1 MKKITNQLS
10 FAERLIIKMK
20 MLLIPILLLVVG
32 NVVGQTTIFSEN
44 MGTPTGTTAITAYAT
59 GTAPATFQ
67 NKGTLTYSNGAQTN
81 PGDLRTSSA
90 SSTYSGASGGGN
102 VFFTSTSGTYG
113 FSIESINA
121 SSYNTLNLQFGYRKD
136 SATLHATFSV
146 DYWDGTSWITVANTS
161 AALFNEAANAGSGWY
176 LSKTLSLPV
185 GAQISTLK
193 LRFVKTGTTA
203 MRIDDVKLTG
213 TAATPVISTSGT
225 LLAVNT
231 TYGTA
236 SASPTSFSVS
246 GANMTAG
253 ILVTPPTG
261 YQVSLASGSGYA
273 STVTVSGTGTIASTT
288 VYVRLS
294 STATVA
300 GSPYS
305 GNIVL
310 SSTSATS
317 VNVATVS
324 STVTAKAL
332 TISGIIAN
340 NKVLDG
346 NTNATLSGTAALVGV
361 VNSDV
366 VTLGGA
372 PVATFASSAAGT
384 GIAVTVTGYSISG
397 AGAGNYTLT
406 QPTGL
411 TADITDSATPVISSS
426 LTASAVY
433 GTVASTYTITAS
445 ESPTSYNATGLPAGL
460 SINTANGE
468 ITGTPTALPGNYN
481 VTISATN
488 AGGNGNAILV
498 YTIAAKTLTIAGA
511 AITTKN
517 YDAST
522 AATVTG
528 TLGTIFGS
536 DDVAFNSGTSA
547 FASAD
552 AGTGITVTANCV
564 LTGTTAGYYTLTQPT
579 GLTGTIIGTAPSVPT
594 IGTATGGD
602 TQATV
607 TFTASTSTGG
617 SAITGYTV
625 TSNPGGFIGTG
636 TASPITITGLTN
648 GTVYT
653 FSVTASNI
661 IGSSSASG
669 NSNAVTPNIPNSTVN
684 PWTNTGTSGTW
695 CTAANWSTGALPT
708 ATQVAQFNDAGTAT
722 TAGIT
727 FSNCTPSILGI
738 EVTSLRTKALSVGS
752 QGATAGTLTLTGGI
766 INSTPNVILRN
777 ASNFLFEIKPN
788 NSSTGALGLALGNAT
803 DNVISVE
810 GTGNL
815 TISSIIS
822 GAGKNL
828 TLNATN
834 TGDLRLSGVNTYS
847 GTTTV
852 NGSSTGRLR
861 IDALGA
867 LPTTSAV
874 AVNNGGRLLLNIAGT
889 HGGTTQSLTFT
900 PNQTSSPS
908 LEILT
913 DAAVVWQG
921 TTAINADTRI
931 DATGTAGILT
941 LSGVVSGS
949 GTLIKHQSGNLILS
963 NAGNTL
969 TGGTTI
975 RNGSLTVNAGSK
987 MGTGAL
993 TMSQASTS
1001 NIALNLNE
1009 NQTVSALSSAF
1020 AAITG
1025 TQTQVITIASG
1036 KSLTVDQSTNTTYGA
1051 GTLST
1056 LSSTIAGAGGLI
1068 KSGSGTL
1075 TFTSPNT
1082 YTGATS
1088 VTAGSLI
1095 ITRTST
1101 VTYTATITTSGVSV
1115 AFAATPADGNYTI
1128 LTGAL
1133 SSTATL
1139 GTLTG
1144 LASGQTASFNA
1155 STGVLTLLTP
1165 TITGAATATAF
1176 TTTYG
1181 TFSTP
1186 QTFSVSGVGLTADLV
1201 ATAPTGF
1208 EVSPDGTTYG
1218 ATATFAQF
1226 SGSASGSLRIR
1237 LAATAT
1243 VATYND
1249 LNIVLSSTGLTSVN
1263 ITTAASGNTVSAKGL
1278 TITGVTANN
1287 KSYDG
1292 TTAAT
1297 LNTATAAYSGLV
1309 NSESFSVSGTP
1320 TATFTSA
1327 NVGTAIAVTIDGFTV
1342 PSANYSITQPS
1353 VTANITAV
1361 ALTIT
1366 GLSAND
1372 KTYDRTTTATLS
1384 GTPAYSGLVNG
1395 EVFTV
1400 TGTPTATFTT
1410 ANVGT
1415 AIAVTIAGYTAP
1427 ANYSVTQPS
1436 VTANIT
1442 AKTLTIASAAAQNK
1456 SFDGN
1461 TDAVL
1466 IGTLSGVI
1474 VPDNVT
1480 LTLSGTFASS
1490 AAGTGIA
1497 VTSTSSIGGAD
1508 VANYELTQPT
1518 GLTADISSTPL
1529 PAITS
1534 SLTASETYGT
1544 TAATYTIT
1552 GSNSPTSFNA
1562 TGLPAGLSIN
1572 TTTGEITGT
1581 PTATPGSYNVTIY
1594 ATNVGGTGNA
1604 LLVYT
1609 VTPKTLTLTTATA
1622 DATKVYDGTTA
1633 ATVSGA
1639 SISGVFG
1646 TDAVTVNASGI
1657 YDTKNVGNGKTVTI
1671 SYGLNGTDAANY
1683 TLSSTSSTTTANI
1696 TALAISTTGATAQNK
1711 TYDNTTAATIS
1722 GTTFVGV
1729 LIGDAVTIST
1739 TGTFAQATPGTGI
1752 EVTSAQTLG
1761 GADAANYTVSLPTG
1775 LTANIDSVALTVAGA
1790 SATNKTYDASTT
1802 ATISGAVLNG
1812 VVLGDTVNLVT
1823 TATFDNKNAGTGK
1836 TVSIAYALNGA
1847 DAGKYTLATASATTT
1862 ANIAAVS
1869 LTISGASVT
1878 AKTYDGTTTATVV
1891 GGTLNGII
1899 GEEVVTYS
1907 GTAAYSDANAGI
1919 GKTVTTTFILAG
1931 ADATNYTLP
1940 QPSLTGDI
1948 NKANQTITFGALAS
1962 KYAND
1967 ADFNLTATSP
1977 TSGINPITY
1986 SSATIAVATVT
1997 SAGLVDLLTAGT
2009 TIITASQAAS
2019 TNYNAATAT
2028 QSLVVAVPAFT
2039 SGRLVVTRIG
2049 TGTALTSAATAVFLD
2064 EYTTTGTSGISFA
2077 LPTTTV
2083 GNVNRLVGSGTAT
2096 SDGQLNLSTDGQY
2109 LTMGGYDASVGTL
2122 SVATTGSNNRVISR
2136 INNLGKV
2143 ETTVLPGTSFYL
2155 NNNFRSV
2162 TTVDGSR
2169 YWTGGAGG
2177 STGVA
2182 TVVHQGNTTPTTAVS
2197 VFNTVSNIRTVAIY
2211 NGQLYY
2217 STGSGTNGVYKVG
2230 SGLPTNTGNTA
2241 ASTFLLTNPYAY
2253 YMLNRGGSN
2262 FNCYVVASDATG
2274 PVYKF
2279 SSTDNGSTWTARGSL
2294 AAGAATFGIVAQVNG
2309 SNVDLYATTFASGVS
2324 TIVKITDT
2332 ALFDANIAGTPST
2345 IATAPTNT
2353 AFRGIAFAPVLI
2365 TPVVTNTT
2373 LTASGTVDALFT
2385 NYTITAVNSPETFSA
2400 TGLPSGLSINSTT
2413 GVISGT
2419 PTAAGTFNVTLS
2431 ATNGAGTSA
2440 TKTLVITI
2448 AKANQVITF
2457 GVLAAKDITDP
2468 DFDLTATSTSNANP
2482 IVYTSSDESI
2492 ATISGNTVNI
2502 VGNTGN
2508 VTITAS
2514 QVANDNYNA
2523 AVSVDQILTVS
2534 NALAANQTIT
2544 FAALANVTY
2553 GDAPFNLSAT
2563 SDSGLAVTFTS
2574 SNPAVATVSGT
2585 TVTIIGVGTTN
2596 ITASQGGNNNVNPAT
2611 NVIQPLVINQKQLT
2625 IINAVVTTKVYDGTN
2640 TATVTGGT
2648 LDGIIGSDAVT
2659 FSGSATF
2666 NDVNANTDIPV
2677 TTTYTL
2683 GGAAVAKYTLLQPS
2697 LTGTIIKAEQVIV
2710 FTTIQP
2716 KTTFDLE
2723 AAISYFSATSVTN
2736 TVTFTSSDPSVLT
2749 ISNPSAGVYNLQ
2761 VVGEGFA
2768 TITASQGASANYN
2781 AAPDVNQTIIVRTV
2795 LYRNQFA
2802 GVSACPTNGNTAYTA
2817 GNTTGT
2823 SLSRSTVTCT
2833 ASANVFNSTTLN
2845 ATATVNDA
2853 SYIEFAVVANNGY
2866 KLNVK
2871 SVSFFRQAS
2880 NAAPNQV
2887 EVRYSTDGFTTSTS
2901 WGAAPLTPTSGTTAT
2916 WDFADFTTV
2925 VDGTVTFRIYPYGT
2939 QRADLTGTSS
2949 ASGNFRLDDVT
2960 IDGNLV
2966 QVITWDGTSWSNG
2979 TGPTIADEAEINGNY
2994 STATSPAGNG
3004 TFSAKKLTINSG
3016 LFTVKSGT
3024 NLTVADQLVNS
3035 VANTFAASVQTA
3047 GFKIENNGNLIQTA
3061 TTNTNIGAIVASRI
3075 NTSMRRLDYTYWSS
3089 PTASAT
3095 YSLKNFSPLTMSLT
3109 STPQGGPSRFYSLS
3123 ESDNAFVALDPLA
3136 TFFDASNI
3144 AKGFSI
3150 RAPNNFPTNGTTA
3163 TFNADFIGV
3172 PNNGNI
3178 TIAVTNSGL
3187 LKGSNL
3193 IGNPYPSTIDT
3204 DAFLTYS
3211 PDNVTFPNAGTIY
3224 FWTHTTQNALGSAN
3238 YASCNLSG
3246 KTAAAAGGATPNGKI
3261 QVGQGF
3267 ILKKAASSTVV
3278 FNNAMREGN
3287 NDGQF
3292 FRTATTEK
3300 HRIWLNLATD
3310 TTPLNQIM
3318 VGYIE
3323 GTTLGFDDAY
3333 DGKLINSGSSIASVI
3348 DNEHYVIQ
3356 ARPTPFVNTDEVP
3369 LNFKAAAAGSY
3380 TLSIDHVDGL
3390 FSGEQ
3395 NIYLKDKLLNVT
3407 HDIKA
3412 SAYTFTSDQGT
3423 FADRFDVVY
3432 NNSTLNISTP
3442 TFDAN
3447 SVIVYKDDN
3456 KVLNINAGKVVM
3468 KNVKIYDV
3476 RGRLVYEKSN
3486 INTTTATLNDL
3497 KAEQGVLL
3505 VKITSE
3511 DNKVVTKKMVF

>member
-10 FAERLIIKMK
+10 VAERLIIKMK

-32 NVVGQTTIFSEN
+32 NVVGQTTIVNYDFNSGTSFAALTPALSTNVTSTITSTEVFSTVGGTATSTGSFTTNSTAGNSITMGNSSGTNVKYFQFQLGGSALSTYSGYKIYFQAQRSAAGATTATIAYSTNGTSFTNFGTTQSATSGSFSECQFDLS
-44 MGTPTGTTAITAYAT
+44 TITALNT
-59 GTAPATFQ
+59 Q
-67 NKGTLTYSNGAQTN
+67 
-81 PGDLRTSSA
+81 SSI
-90 SSTYSGASGGGN
+90 YFRILVSGASGGGTFRVDN
-102 VFFTSTSGTYG
+102 FQV
-113 FSIESINA
+113 
-121 SSYNTLNLQFGYRKD
+121 R
-136 SATLHATFSV
+136 ATA
-146 DYWDGTSWITVANTS
+146 
-161 AALFNEAANAGSGWY
+161 
-176 LSKTLSLPV
+176 P
-185 GAQISTLK
+185 
-193 LRFVKTGTTA
+193 
-203 MRIDDVKLTG
+203 
-213 TAATPVISTSGT
+213 AATPLISTTGT
-225 LLAVNT
+225 LSAVNT

-236 SASPTSFSVS
+236 SASPTSFNVS
-246 GANMTAG
+246 GADMSAG
-253 ILVTPPTG
+253 ITVTPPAG
-261 YQVSLASGSGYA
+261 FQVSTSSTFASGIGTNA
-273 STVTVSGTGTIASTT
+273 SPITVGASGTIASTT

-317 VNVATVS
+317 VNVATAS

-332 TISGIIAN
+332 TISGISAS
-340 NKVLDG
+340 NKVFDG
-346 NTNATLSGTAALVGV
+346 TTTATLSGSAALVGV

-397 AGAGNYTLT
+397 AGSGNYTLT

-411 TADITDSATPVISSS
+411 SADITASATPVISST
-426 LTASAVY
+426 LTASGIY

-460 SINTANGE
+460 SINTTNGQ
-468 ITGTPTALPGNYN
+468 ITGTPTAVPGNFN

-488 AGGNGNAILV
+488 GGGTGTATLV

-517 YDAST
+517 YDAT
-522 AATVTG
+522 TTATVTG
-528 TLGTIFGS
+528 TLGTIYGS

-552 AGTGITVTANCV
+552 AGSGITVTANCV

-579 GLTGTIIGTAPSVPT
+579 GLTGTIVGSAPSIPT
-594 IGTATGGD
+594 IGTATGGNA
-602 TQATV
+602 QAAV

-617 SAITGYTV
+617 SSITGYRV

-636 TASPITITGLTN
+636 AASPITVTGLTN
-648 GTVYT
+648 GTAYT
-653 FSVTASNI
+653 FSVTATNI
-661 IGSSSASG
+661 IGTSSASG
-669 NSNAVTPNIPNSTVN
+669 NSNAVTPNIANSTVN
-684 PWTNTGTSGTW
+684 PWTSAAAATTW
-695 CTAANWSTGALPT
+695 CTAANWSTGAFPT
-708 ATQVAQFNDAGTAT
+708 TTQVAQFNDAGTAIT
-722 TAGIT
+722 SGIT
-727 FSNCTPSILGI
+727 FSNCTPTILGI

-752 QGATAGTLTLTGGI
+752 QSSTAGTLTLTGGI

-788 NSSTGALGLALGNAT
+788 VSSSGALGLALGNAT

-810 GTGNL
+810 GTANL

-834 TGDLRLSGVNTYS
+834 TGDLRLIGLNTYS

-861 IDALGA
+861 IETVGA

-874 AVNNGGRLLLNIAGT
+874 AVNNGGRLLFNIAGT
-889 HGGTTQSLTFT
+889 HGGTTQSLTFN
-900 PNQTSSPS
+900 PNQTANPS

-931 DATGTAGILT
+931 DATGTAGSLT

-949 GTLIKHQSGNLILS
+949 GTLIKHQTGNLILS
-963 NAGNTL
+963 NVGNTL
-969 TGGTTI
+969 TGGTQI
-975 RNGSLTVNAGSK
+975 KSGSLTVNAGSK

-993 TMSQASTS
+993 TMSQTST
-1001 NIALNLNE
+1001 NNTALNLNE

-1020 AAITG
+1020 AATAG

-1036 KSLTVDQSTNTTYGA
+1036 KSLTVNQSTNTTYGA

-1056 LSSTIAGAGGLI
+1056 LSSTISGAGGLI

-1075 TFTSPNT
+1075 TLTSPNT

-1101 VTYTATITTSGVSV
+1101 VTYTATITTSGVSI

-1144 LASGQTASFNA
+1144 LASGQTASFSA

-1208 EVSPDGTTYG
+1208 EVSADGTTYG
-1218 ATATFAQF
+1218 ATATFAQS

-1237 LAATAT
+1237 LTATAA
-1243 VATYND
+1243 VGNYND

-1263 ITTAASGNTVSAKGL
+1263 ITTAASGNTVSTKGL

-1292 TTAAT
+1292 TTSAT
-1297 LNTATAAYSGLV
+1297 LNTATANYSGLV

-1327 NVGTAIAVTIDGFTV
+1327 NVGTAIAVTIGGFTA
-1342 PSANYSITQPS
+1342 PSTNYSITQPS
-1353 VTANITAV
+1353 ATANITAV

-1366 GLSAND
+1366 GLSANN
-1372 KTYDRTTTATLS
+1372 KTYDRTTAATLS
-1384 GTPAYSGLVNG
+1384 GTPDYSGLVNG

-1400 TGTPTATFTT
+1400 TGTPTATFAT

-1436 VTANIT
+1436 ATANIT

-1456 SFDGN
+1456 SYDGN

-1474 VPDNVT
+1474 APDVVT

-1518 GLTADISSTPL
+1518 GLTADISAYPL
-1529 PAITS
+1529 PVITS

-1544 TAATYTIT
+1544 SAATYTIT
-1552 GSNSPTSFNA
+1552 ASNNPTSFNA

-1572 TTTGEITGT
+1572 TTTGAITGT
-1581 PTATPGSYNVTIY
+1581 PTATPGNYNVTIS
-1594 ATNVGGTGNA
+1594 ATNIGGTGAA

-1622 DATKVYDGTTA
+1622 AATKVYDGTTA

-1646 TDAVTVNASGI
+1646 TDIVTVNASGI

-1671 SYGLNGTDAANY
+1671 SYGLNGTEAANY

-1722 GTTFVGV
+1722 GTTLVGV

-1739 TGTFAQATPGTGI
+1739 TGTFAQATPGAGI
-1752 EVTSAQTLG
+1752 VVNSTQTLG

-1775 LTANIDSVALTVAGA
+1775 LTANISSVALTVTGA

-1802 ATISGAVLNG
+1802 ATISGAVLNS
-1812 VVLGDTVNLVT
+1812 VVLGDTVNLIT
-1823 TATFDNKNAGTGK
+1823 TATFDNKNVGTGK

-1878 AKTYDGTTTATVV
+1878 AKTYDGTTTATVI

-1899 GEEVVTYS
+1899 GTEVVTYS
-1907 GTAAYSDANAGI
+1907 GTAAYSDANAGL
-1919 GKTVTTTFILAG
+1919 GKTVTTAFVLAG
-1931 ADATNYTLP
+1931 ADATNYTLT

-1948 NKANQTITFGALAS
+1948 NKANQTITFGALAQ
-1962 KYAND
+1962 KYTTD

-1977 TSGINPITY
+1977 TSGINAITY
-1986 SSATIAVATVT
+1986 SSATTAVATVT

-2009 TIITASQAAS
+2009 TIITASQASS
-2019 TNYNAATAT
+2019 TNYNSATAT
-2028 QSLVVAVPAFT
+2028 QSLVVVVPSFT
-2039 SGRLVVTRIG
+2039 TGRLVVARIG
-2049 TGTALTSAATAVFLD
+2049 SGAAAVPTGGAGAPVYLD
-2064 EYTTTGTSGISFA
+2064 EYTTTGTPGYSLTI
-2077 LPTTTV
+2077 PTATA
-2083 GNVNRLVGSGTAT
+2083 GNVNRFVASGTSTAE
-2096 SDGQLNLSTDGQY
+2096 SQLNLSADGQY
-2109 LTMGGYDASVGTL
+2109 LTIGGYDMALGATVGST
-2122 SVATTGSNNRVISR
+2122 SPRVIARISNYGIVATTPIGLVH
-2136 INNLGKV
+2136 
-2143 ETTVLPGTSFYL
+2143 TSG
-2155 NNNFRSV
+2155 FRSV
-2162 TTVDGSR
+2162 ASTDGSR
-2169 YWTGGAGG
+2169 FWTAGNG
-2177 STGVA
+2177 TGVA
-2182 TVVHQGNTTPTTAVS
+2182 TIPFAGSTTSVVAPSVVSSASTNLRTASIYGN
-2197 VFNTVSNIRTVAIY
+2197 
-2211 NGQLYY
+2211 QLYY
-2217 STGSGTNGVYKVG
+2217 STGSVG
-2230 SGLPTNTGNTA
+2230 STGTGIIQVGTGTPT
-2241 ASTFLLTNPYAY
+2241 ASSQTLTNKIGAADPYGY
-2253 YMLNRGGSN
+2253 YMVNRGGTN
-2262 FNCYVVASDATG
+2262 WNCYVGYNNSSGIYKWSSSDDR
-2274 PVYKF
+2274 V
-2279 SSTDNGSTWTARGSL
+2279 TWTAQGSISTTV
-2294 AAGAATFGIVAQVNG
+2294 GVYSIVAQVNG
-2309 SNVDLYATTFASGVS
+2309 NDVDLYASTPSSIVKLTDTAAYNATITGTVS
-2324 TIVKITDT
+2324 TIV
-2332 ALFDANIAGTPST
+2332 
-2345 IATAPTNT
+2345 TAPTNT
-2353 AFRGIAFAPVLI
+2353 IFRGLAFAPTLLA
-2365 TPVVTNTT
+2365 PVVTNTV

-2385 NYTITAVNSPETFSA
+2385 NYTITAINSPATYNA
-2400 TGLPSGLSINSTT
+2400 TGLPAGLSIDTAT

-2431 ATNGAGTSA
+2431 AANATGTDSS
-2440 TKTLVITI
+2440 KTLVITI

-2457 GVLAAKDITDP
+2457 GVLAGKDITDP
-2468 DFDLTATSTSNANP
+2468 DFNLSATSTSNANP

-2514 QVANDNYNA
+2514 QVGNDNYNVA
-2523 AVSVDQILTVS
+2523 TSVDQILTVS
-2534 NALAANQTIT
+2534 NALATNQTIT
-2544 FAALANVTY
+2544 FAALASATY
-2553 GDAPFNLSAT
+2553 GDAPISLSAT

-2574 SNPAVATVSGT
+2574 SNPAVATVAGNV
-2585 TVTIIGVGTTN
+2585 VTILNVGTTN
-2596 ITASQGGNNNVNPAT
+2596 IIASQGGNNDVNPAT
-2611 NVIQPLVINQKQLT
+2611 NVIQPLIINQKQLT
-2625 IINAVVTTKVYDGTN
+2625 IINAVVTTKTYDNTN

-2648 LDGIIGSDAVT
+2648 LNGIVGSDAVT
-2659 FSGSATF
+2659 FSGTATF
-2666 NDVNANTDIPV
+2666 NDVNANTNIPV

-2697 LTGTIIKAEQVIV
+2697 LTGTINKAEQVIV
-2710 FTTIQP
+2710 FNTIQP
-2716 KTTFDLE
+2716 KTTFDLD
-2723 AAISYFSATSVTN
+2723 AAISYFSATSGTN
-2736 TVTFTSSDPSVLT
+2736 TVTFTSSDPSVLS
-2749 ISNPSAGVYNLQ
+2749 ILNPSVGVYNLH

-2768 TITASQGASANYN
+2768 TITASQGASGNYN
-2781 AAPDVNQTIIVRTV
+2781 AAPNVNQTIIVRTV
-2795 LYRNQFA
+2795 LYRNQFTGA
-2802 GVSACPTNGNTAYTA
+2802 SICETPGNIAYTA

-2823 SLSRSTVTCT
+2823 ALTRSTMTCNPT
-2833 ASANVFNSTTLN
+2833 ANVFNSTTLS

-2853 SYIEFAVVANNGY
+2853 SYIEFAVAAANGY
-2866 KLNVK
+2866 KINVK
-2871 SVSFFRQAS
+2871 SVSFLRQGS
-2880 NAAPNQV
+2880 GSAPNQM

-2901 WGAAPLTPTSGTTAT
+2901 WGAAPLTTTTGTTTT

-2925 VDGTVTFRIYPYGT
+2925 LDGTVTFRIYPYGT
-2939 QRADLTGTSS
+2939 QRADLVTGAAAT
-2949 ASGNFRLDDVT
+2949 GGTFRLDDVT

-2966 QVITWDGTSWSNG
+2966 QVITWNGTAWSNG

-3035 VANTFAASVQTA
+3035 VTNTFSNAVQTA

-3061 TTNTNIGAIVASRI
+3061 TTNTNVGAIVSSRI

-3109 STPQGGPSRFYSLS
+3109 STPQGGASRFYSLS

-3136 TFFDASNI
+3136 TYFDASNI

-3150 RAPNNFPTNGTTA
+3150 RAPNNFPTNGNTS

-3193 IGNPYPSTIDT
+3193 IGNPYPSAIDALT
-3204 DAFLTYS
+3204 FLNYT
-3211 PDNVTFPNAGTIY
+3211 PDNVTYPNAGTIY

-3246 KTAAAAGGATPNGKI
+3246 VAQATAGGATPNGKI

-3278 FNNAMREGN
+3278 FNNTMRVGN
-3287 NDGQF
+3287 NEGQF
-3292 FRTATTEK
+3292 FRTAATEK

-3323 GTTLGFDDAY
+3323 GTTLGFDDSY

-3348 DNEHYVIQ
+3348 DNENYVIQ

-3369 LNFKAAAAGSY
+3369 LNFKAATAGSY

-3390 FSGEQ
+3390 FLGEQ
-3395 NIYLKDKLLNVT
+3395 NVYLKDKMLNVT

-3447 SVIVYKDDN
+3447 SVVVYKDDN
-3456 KVLNINAGKVVM
+3456 SVLNINAGKVVM

-3486 INTTTATLNDL
+3486 INSTTTALKDL
-3497 KAEQGVLL
+3497 KAEQEVLL
-3505 VKITSE
+3505 VKITSD
-3511 DNKVVTKKMVF
+3511 DNKVVTKKVVF